1 MRYFRSMITGIDNA
15 PARLKDFS
23 VGMNMGRVTP
33 ATRNVKNPLPASRL
47 RSA

>member
-1 MRYFRSMITGIDNA
+1 MRYFRSMINGNDNA
-15 PARLKDFS
+15 PARLKDFR
-23 VGMNMGRVTP
+23 VGMNMGRVTR